1 MGKNIRC
8 AALIVCCCLLLCGCT
23 ASAQERYERG
33 QMYLGFGDYAT
44 AREIFQQLG
53 GYGDAEKYALYCA
66 ARQAMADGDWTL
78 AEANLRLIDPFASS
92 TWCLQYIDAARL
104 AEEGDLAGALEGF
117 EALGSFLDSDARA
130 RSLRAE
136 IDRKL
141 RVTMTNGEQI
151 IASRLYAD
159 ELKKRLGVT

>member
-1 MGKNIRC
+1 MDAIDDAAFRFFPACFTGFGVIKPLPPGHTGRDKEDWGMGKNIRC

-66 ARQAMADGDWTL
+66 ARQAMADGDWTCL
-78 AEANLRLIDPFASS
+78 LYTS
-92 TWCLQYIDAARL
+92 TWWIM
-104 AEEGDLAGALEGF
+104 
-117 EALGSFLDSDARA
+117 
-130 RSLRAE
+130 SLRTLCA
-136 IDRKL
+136 R
-141 RVTMTNGEQI
+141 MC
-151 IASRLYAD
+151 SW
-159 ELKKRLGVT
+159 